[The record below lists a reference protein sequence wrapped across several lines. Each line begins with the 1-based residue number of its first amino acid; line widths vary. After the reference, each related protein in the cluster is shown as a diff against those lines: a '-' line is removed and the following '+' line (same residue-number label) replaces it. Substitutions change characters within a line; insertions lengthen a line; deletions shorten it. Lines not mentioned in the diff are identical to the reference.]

1 MDRDQSVA
9 RELGILMA
17 EREIRRR
24 LVDYCHGVDRCDA
37 ALTASAY
44 HPDATDDHGSFV
56 GLGRDFAEYAASR
69 LAERYEVTQHT
80 TGDPAI
86 DFVSETVARVVTY
99 VRAEHLGRDDDGLF
113 LVTFEGEYRDRFER
127 RDGAWRIADR
137 VVVHAWDST
146 RRIEAAF
153 DPGRFA
159 DRTRHPR
166 SG

>member
-1 MDRDQSVA
+1 MNRDQSA
-9 RELGILMA
+9 TRELHILMA

-24 LVDYCHGVDRCDA
+24 LVDYCHGIDRCDA

-56 GLGRDFAEYAASR
+56 GSGHEFAEYAAGR
-69 LAERYEVTQHT
+69 LAERFDATQHT

-86 DFVSETVARVVTY
+86 DFVSETAAQVVTY
-99 VRAEHLGRDDDGLF
+99 VRAEHLGRDADGAF
-113 LVTFEGEYRDRFER
+113 LVTFEGEYRDRFEH

-146 RRIEAAF
+146 RRIEEAF
-153 DPGRFA
+153 DVGRFTE
-159 DRTRHPR
+159 RPR
-166 SG
+166 SV